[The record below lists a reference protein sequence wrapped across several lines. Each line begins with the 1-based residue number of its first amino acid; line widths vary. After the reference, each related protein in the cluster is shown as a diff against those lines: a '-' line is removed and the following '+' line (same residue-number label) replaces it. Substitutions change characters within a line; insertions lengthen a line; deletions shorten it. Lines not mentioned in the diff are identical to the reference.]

1 MIGLSLWETESRQQY
16 QHPYILP
23 EKSENAKGDE

>member
-1 MIGLSLWETESRQQY
+1 MIGLWEIESNQQY